1 MTIKENKRLVKVID
15 EVLEYLWYDECE
27 HYKCMEFEEPE
38 QSKTHIFL
46 KLQELDKLK
55 KKLIPKGVLNAK

>member
-15 EVLEYLWYDECE
+15 EVLEYIWYDEYE
-27 HYKCMEFEEPE
+27 DYQRMKFEQPE
-38 QSKTHIFL
+38 EARSHIYL
-46 KLQELDKLK
+46 KLEELEKLK